1 MIHHTKLFCFFLFIA
16 LAGFNTLGAQDTKG
30 KIVTGLVRDIDGQAI
45 PDVNVSVLD
54 QFVQTFTDPEGKF
67 SIQVGPGNSLY
78 FSKQGYVAVTKEI
91 TAFIDSATFKNK
103 IEKIIKD
110 KLKDDK
116 DLEDKIVEITKN
128 VLTQLY
134 KTLWTRR
141 GFWRNDLKNKSS

>member
-1 MIHHTKLFCFFLFIA
+1 MKNIIKQKLNEEF
-16 LAGFNTLGAQDTKG
+16 G
-30 KIVTGLVRDIDGQAI
+30 KKD
-45 PDVNVSVLD
+45 
-54 QFVQTFTDPEGKF
+54 
-67 SIQVGPGNSLY
+67 
-78 FSKQGYVAVTKEI
+78 VTKEI

>member
-1 MIHHTKLFCFFLFIA
+1 MKNIIKQKLNEEF
-16 LAGFNTLGAQDTKG
+16 G
-30 KIVTGLVRDIDGQAI
+30 KKD
-45 PDVNVSVLD
+45 
-54 QFVQTFTDPEGKF
+54 
-67 SIQVGPGNSLY
+67 
-78 FSKQGYVAVTKEI
+78 VTKEI

-116 DLEDKIVEITKN
+116 ELEDKIVEITKN

-134 KTLWTRR
+134 KTLWTKR